1 MYAIIC
7 FDRPASADLR
17 NANRESHMTHLEANI
32 KKIVFAGPLKDEEG
46 VASTGA
52 IFILDV
58 DNREDAEAFARGD
71 AFNTGGV
78 YESVVIRPFRKVFP
92 VE

>member
-7 FDRPASADLR
+7 FDRPGSADLR

-58 DNREDAEAFARGD
+58 DF
-71 AFNTGGV
+71 
-78 YESVVIRPFRKVFP
+78 IL
-92 VE
+92 